1 MTTVMG
7 ADGRARCPWAA
18 TDDLLRDYHDTE
30 WGLPVIGEAAL
41 FERITLEGFQAGL
54 SWRTVLAKRPAFRDA
69 FDGFDPDTVARLS
82 DSRLEQLTGHA
93 GIIRNRKK
101 IEAARTNARAVV
113 RLRLHDC
120 GGLEQLVLAHRP
132 ATTPEPHQH
141 ADIPTSSPESAALAN
156 ALRAHG
162 FTFVGPT
169 GMYALME
176 ATGLINTH
184 LVTCHR
190 RGAFYAHTCHHRTS
204 QPSEPDDRI
213 PPDKST

>member
-1 MTTVMG
+1 MVTAVIG
-7 ADGRARCPWAA
+7 ADGLARCPWAGA
-18 TDDLLRDYHDTE
+18 DDLLRDYHDTE
-30 WGLPVIGEAAL
+30 WGPPVTGEAAL
-41 FERITLEGFQAGL
+41 FERVSLEAFQAGL

-69 FDGFDPDTVARLS
+69 FDDFNPDTVARLT
-82 DSRLEQLTGHA
+82 DSRIKQLTNHP

-141 ADIPTSSPESAALAN
+141 TDIPTSSPESAALAR

-162 FTFVGPT
+162 LTFVGPT
-169 GMYALME
+169 GMHALME

-184 LVTCHR
+184 LLTCHR
-190 RGAFYAHTCHHRTS
+190 RG
-204 QPSEPDDRI
+204 PSAA
-213 PPDKST
+213 PPIR